1 MGAEREG
8 RFESE
13 LYGPEKTWVVRAEE
27 ELSGVEKVW
36 RGIGF
41 LRARK
46 KVETSTVEEV
56 VPRALEQLDLESTPV
71 GERDSGKIETLP
83 DGSISIPIYEE
94 ELVVTKRTVLRERIV
109 IRKKTV
115 TELERVRA
123 ELLKER
129 VELDPD
135 RGVEVVVDEP
145 ERR

>member
-13 LYGPEKTWVVRAEE
+13 LYGPEKTWVVRPEE

-56 VPRALEQLDLESTPV
+56 VPRELEQLDLESTPV

-115 TELERVRA
+115 TELERVHA